1 MRVTRL
7 DHLVLTVKDIEASVA
22 FYQSVLGMKKVI
34 FGNGRVAL
42 IFGDQKINLHQAGAE
57 FEPKAA

>member
-42 IFGDQKINLHQAGAE
+42 ILAIKKSTYIKRVLNLSLR
-57 FEPKAA
+57 PP